1 MKELELNVRSVT
13 NLEHMHTSITGD
25 DCHVLLP
32 ISDFFFSFSLSTL
45 RRISAL
51 RLVNH

>member
-32 ISDFFFSFSLSTL
+32 IYDFFFFLSTL
-45 RRISAL
+45 GRISAL

>member
-32 ISDFFFSFSLSTL
+32 ISDFFFLFPCPHLEGFL
-45 RRISAL
+45 
-51 RLVNH
+51 H